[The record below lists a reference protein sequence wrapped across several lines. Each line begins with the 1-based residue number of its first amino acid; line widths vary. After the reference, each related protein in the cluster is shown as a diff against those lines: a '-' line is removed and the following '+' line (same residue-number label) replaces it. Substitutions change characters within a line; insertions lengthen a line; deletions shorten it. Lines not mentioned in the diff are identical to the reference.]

1 MEQLK
6 GTATCQLR
14 MVTCT
19 WIRCESGDGVKWIDS
34 RFISE
39 INLKINTKGL
49 DKGLDWLIGIEK
61 IMETFISLTS
71 QFLM

>member
-6 GTATCQLR
+6 DTATCQLR

-19 WIRCESGDGVKWIDS
+19 WMSGESGDGVKWIDS

-39 INLKINTKGL
+39 INPKINTKGL
-49 DKGLDWLIGIEK
+49 DKGLDWLIGMEK
-61 IMETFISLTS
+61 IVEMLTP